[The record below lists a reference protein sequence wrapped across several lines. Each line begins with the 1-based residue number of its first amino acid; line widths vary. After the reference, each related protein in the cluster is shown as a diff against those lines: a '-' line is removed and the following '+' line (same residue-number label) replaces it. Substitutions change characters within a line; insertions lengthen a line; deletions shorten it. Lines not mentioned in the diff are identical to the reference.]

1 MIIIK
6 SIELLETQ
14 RLKLRKFQIND
25 AESLFNNWGTDSEIT
40 KYMLWKNYKTIDD
53 AINNINYYIEC
64 YENNS
69 NFRQYAIELK
79 DTKELIGQISFTI
92 NKKHESAE
100 IAYLIARPYQN
111 KGLMKEAL
119 IAVINYLI
127 NDLNCTRISAEVMIE
142 NIPSIRLLEKCG
154 FVQEGIEKL
163 KYKKKDGKF
172 TDSVIMSMID
182 DKRLYNS

>member
-1 MIIIK
+1 
-6 SIELLETQ
+6 
-14 RLKLRKFQIND
+14 
-25 AESLFNNWGTDSEIT
+25 
-40 KYMLWKNYKTIDD
+40 
-53 AINNINYYIEC
+53 
-64 YENNS
+64 
-69 NFRQYAIELK
+69 
-79 DTKELIGQISFTI
+79 
-92 NKKHESAE
+92 
-100 IAYLIARPYQN
+100 
-111 KGLMKEAL
+111 MKEAL

-172 TDSVIMSMID
+172 ADSVIMSMID